1 MKRLTVGALALLTA
15 SLLCGAAIAG
25 EFITVASTT
34 STKGSGLYDHLLPL
48 FQDRAGI
55 EVRVVA
61 VGTGKAIRMAEAG
74 DADVLLVHNKTREQK
89 FVDAG
94 FGLARND
101 LMYNDF
107 IIVGPSDDPAG
118 IRSEAEAAAALA
130 KIADTRAVFLS
141 RGDDSGTHAAERR
154 LWQAAGRDPTGQSG
168 DWYRE
173 TGSGMGATLNTAVA
187 MNGYLLV
194 DRATWSK
201 SRNKG
206 ALEILV
212 QGDAALFNQ
221 YGVIIVNPERHPH
234 VKLEPARRFVDWLL
248 SPAGQAAIAAYRI
261 DGQQQFFPNARP
273 TDG

>member
-1 MKRLTVGALALLTA
+1 M
-15 SLLCGAAIAG
+15 GAA
-25 EFITVASTT
+25 
-34 STKGSGLYDHLLPL
+34 
-48 FQDRAGI
+48 
-55 EVRVVA
+55 VVA
-61 VGTGKAIRMAEAG
+61 ARQKHGLRVGDLGECGRCFGPAPNAG
-74 DADVLLVHNKTREQK
+74 R
-89 FVDAG
+89 
-94 FGLARND
+94 
-101 LMYNDF
+101 
-107 IIVGPSDDPAG
+107 
-118 IRSEAEAAAALA
+118 AEAAASFAE
-130 KIADTRAVFLS
+130 IAGTKAVFLS

-154 LWQAAGRDPTGQSG
+154 IWQAAGIDPSGGSG

-187 MNGYLLV
+187 MNGYVLV